1 MSDLTLVVEIQ
12 TVPGEREAF
21 LACLSEH
28 RANVFANEPGCRQ
41 FDILVPQDED
51 DSVILCEVYAD
62 AKALEDHDAA
72 PYFQAYRAD
81 TAAMIAS
88 RRRMLCTVVNA

>member
-1 MSDLTLVVEIQ
+1 M
-12 TVPGEREAF
+12 
-21 LACLSEH
+21 
-28 RANVFANEPGCRQ
+28 
-41 FDILVPQDED
+41 
-51 DSVILCEVYAD
+51 ILCEVYAD

>member
-1 MSDLTLVVEIQ
+1 MSDLALVVEIQ

-21 LACLSEH
+21 LTRLSEH
-28 RANVFANEPGCRQ
+28 RANVLANEPGCRR
-41 FDILVPQDED
+41 FNILVPKDED
-51 DSVILCEVYAD
+51 DSVILCEVY
-62 AKALEDHDAA
+62 
-72 PYFQAYRAD
+72 AD